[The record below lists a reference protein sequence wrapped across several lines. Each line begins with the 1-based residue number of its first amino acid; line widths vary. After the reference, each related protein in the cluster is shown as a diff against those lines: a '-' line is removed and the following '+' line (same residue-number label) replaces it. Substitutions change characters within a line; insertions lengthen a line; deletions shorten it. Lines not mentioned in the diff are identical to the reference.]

1 MCAWSCFPNE
11 YAKHNSIASAE
22 IKEIEFNMS
31 NLNKHQNP
39 KIANYSIAKMC
50 VACVCSWFVWLIK
63 QHCNYAK
70 RILVFF
76 KSFVQFDALHS
87 ATTNDE
93 FPQVYIIACLWN
105 KFVKKVLWIKFI
117 YFIWIQG
124 SFFIEQIGDH
134 FHGTINLIPATSEPN
149 TIYHHNKI
157 GISFKP
163 ICPLYYYYNC
173 NRYCNSL

>member
-63 QHCNYAK
+63 QDCNYAK

-76 KSFVQFDALHS
+76 KSFVQLAALHS
-87 ATTNDE
+87 ATTNEE
-93 FPQVYIIACLWN
+93 FPQNYIAEN
-105 KFVKKVLWIKFI
+105 KCVRKIFWFKFI
-117 YFIWIQG
+117 CLIQCQESVFIG
-124 SFFIEQIGDH
+124 QISDLMVHRGE
-134 FHGTINLIPATSEPN
+134 TI
-149 TIYHHNKI
+149 
-157 GISFKP
+157 
-163 ICPLYYYYNC
+163 
-173 NRYCNSL
+173 

>member
-87 ATTNDE
+87 ATRNDE
-93 FPQVYIIACLWN
+93 FPQLYIIACLWN

-134 FHGTINLIPATSEPN
+134 LVLWSVKIYFCASWGRKSNIKFHNN
-149 TIYHHNKI
+149 T
-157 GISFKP
+157 FLR
-163 ICPLYYYYNC
+163 IC
-173 NRYCNSL
+173 RYL